1 MKTIKTS
8 PEKVAEMVRMIGSG
22 MSITDVARHM
32 GVSRCTVARYTG
44 WNPVKRRAYAD
55 PAPALRMETWYRSY
69 VYPDWQITKRIWAED
84 YGDGTYGWWCDY
96 TTERISS
103 GEVKVHNSLME
114 ASEYVKEEAQR
125 ERRAV
130 CRSDRRCGSGA
141 R

>member
-1 MKTIKTS
+1 MKTMKTS
-8 PEKVAEMVRMIGSG
+8 PEKVAEIVRLAGSG
-22 MSITDVARHM
+22 MSITDVARRM
-32 GVSRCTVARYTG
+32 GMGRCTVAKYAG
-44 WNPVKRRAYAD
+44 WRPIKHRAYGD

-125 ERRAV
+125 ECGAIR
-130 CRSDRRCGSGA
+130 RSDRRCGSGA

>member
-1 MKTIKTS
+1 MKTS
-8 PEKVAEMVRMIGSG
+8 PEKVAEMVRLAGSG
-22 MSITDVARHM
+22 MTAKDIIRRT
-32 GVSRCTVARYTG
+32 GLSRCTVSRYTG

-69 VYPDWQITKRIWAED
+69 VYPDWRITKRIWAED

-103 GEVKVHNSLME
+103 GEVKLHNSLME
-114 ASEYVKEEAQR
+114 ASAYVKEEAQV

>member
-1 MKTIKTS
+1 MKTS
-8 PEKVAEMVRMIGSG
+8 PEKVTEMVRLAGSG
-22 MSITDVARHM
+22 MTAKDIMRRT
-32 GVSRCTVARYTG
+32 GLSRCTVARYTG

-55 PAPALRMETWYRSY
+55 PAPALRMETWYRSLA
-69 VYPDWQITKRIWAED
+69 YPDWRITKRIWAED

-125 ERRAV
+125 ECGAIR
-130 CRSDRRCGSGA
+130 RSDRRCGSGA